1 MVLQLAL
8 ILTVLYMF
16 IMSKSIKNL
25 KDDPAPLAAPIA
37 AHDKPRVRKCL
48 TCREPFESEWSGNRV
63 CKRCKASA
71 AWRQGG

>member
-1 MVLQLAL
+1 MWKLAPGR
-8 ILTVLYMF
+8 TVLYMF
-16 IMSKSIKNL
+16 MMSTSIKNL
-25 KDDPAPLAAPIA
+25 KDDAASLPDQIA
-37 AHDKPRVRKCL
+37 AHDKPRKRKCL